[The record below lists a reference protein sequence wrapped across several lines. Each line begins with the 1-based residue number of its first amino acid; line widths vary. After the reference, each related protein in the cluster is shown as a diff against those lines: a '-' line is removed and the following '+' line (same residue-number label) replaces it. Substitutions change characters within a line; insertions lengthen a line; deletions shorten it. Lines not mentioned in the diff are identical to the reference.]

1 MTSRT
6 PPRTLYGTR
15 LGPGLPPVHP
25 SRARVGPRRR
35 HPQPRSLRPPG
46 RWLPSRPRLL
56 ALAHGGPF
64 NPARPIPTSPAAEL
78 GGALIGE
85 PGAAQVEPVREPGAQ
100 VVAAVDVGANSV
112 HLLVAV
118 VTGRR
123 VEPLVDESVFLGLGD
138 RVDTT
143 GTLGPSKRGELVA
156 TLVRYAETA
165 RRLGAELIAFVGTE
179 PMRRASDAA
188 SAVQEVGLA
197 TGVPLYVLDPREEA
211 ELTLIGV
218 TLGRPITRELAVVDV
233 GGGSSQIALIGPD
246 HPPASIGLRL
256 GGARLTAAFVASDPP
271 TEAEVERLRAEAR
284 RLVAELPELR
294 AAELIAV
301 GGTAS
306 NLVKVL
312 PAAAL
317 DRRLDRN
324 RLEAALEVLRS
335 EPSASAAERHA
346 INPTRAR
353 LLPAG
358 SLILEA
364 VMAHLGVDGLAVS
377 EAGVR
382 EGTVLAQ
389 AHAGRAWRDQLAAL
403 ARGWPKIQRPNP
415 ARGGGVIAMAQVA
428 IGLGVTV
435 GRPASWL
442 GRLGRRAWASGGAC
456 GPA

>member
-1 MTSRT
+1 
-6 PPRTLYGTR
+6 
-15 LGPGLPPVHP
+15 
-25 SRARVGPRRR
+25 
-35 HPQPRSLRPPG
+35 
-46 RWLPSRPRLL
+46 
-56 ALAHGGPF
+56 
-64 NPARPIPTSPAAEL
+64 
-78 GGALIGE
+78 
-85 PGAAQVEPVREPGAQ
+85 
-100 VVAAVDVGANSV
+100 
-112 HLLVAV
+112 V

-138 RVDTT
+138 RVDAT

-179 PMRRASDAA
+179 PMRRASDSA
-188 SAVQEVGLA
+188 SAVHEVGLA

-211 ELTLIGV
+211 ELTLVGV
-218 TLGRPITRELAVVDV
+218 TLGRPIIRELAVVDV

-271 TEAEVERLRAEAR
+271 TEAEVDLLRAEAAR
-284 RLVAELPELR
+284 VVAELPELR

-324 RLEAALEVLRS
+324 RLAAALEVLRS
-335 EPSASAAERHA
+335 EPSTSAAERHA

-358 SLILEA
+358 SLILAA
-364 VMAHLGVDGLAVS
+364 VMAHLGLEELAVS

-389 AHAGRAWRDQLAAL
+389 AHAGRAWRDQLGML
-403 ARGWPKIQRPNP
+403 ARGWPERP
-415 ARGGGVIAMAQVA
+415 G
-428 IGLGVTV
+428 
-435 GRPASWL
+435 
-442 GRLGRRAWASGGAC
+442 
-456 GPA
+456 

>member
-1 MTSRT
+1 VPVWEVAAPILT
-6 PPRTLYGTR
+6 PGT
-15 LGPGLPPVHP
+15 
-25 SRARVGPRRR
+25 
-35 HPQPRSLRPPG
+35 
-46 RWLPSRPRLL
+46 
-56 ALAHGGPF
+56 
-64 NPARPIPTSPAAEL
+64 E
-78 GGALIGE
+78 
-85 PGAAQVEPVREPGAQ
+85 

-123 VEPLVDESVFLGLGD
+123 LEPLVDESVFLGLGD
-138 RVDTT
+138 RVDAA
-143 GTLGPSKRGELVA
+143 GTLGPAKRGELVA
-156 TLVRYAETA
+156 VLVRYAQTA
-165 RRLGAELIAFVGTE
+165 QRLGARRIAFVGTE
-179 PMRRASDAA
+179 PLRRAGDAGA
-188 SAVQEVGLA
+188 AVHEVALA
-197 TGVPLYVLDPREEA
+197 AGVPLFVLDPREEA

-218 TLGRPITRELAVVDV
+218 TLGRPISRELAVVDV
-233 GGGSSQIALIGPD
+233 GGGSSQLVRLGPD

-256 GGARLTAAFVASDPP
+256 GGARLTAGFVASDPP
-271 TEAEVERLRAEAR
+271 TANEIERMRAEAG
-284 RLVAELPELR
+284 RLVGQLPPVA

-317 DRRLDRN
+317 DRRLDRS
-324 RLEAALEVLRS
+324 RLEAAIDVLRS

-364 VMAHLGVDGLAVS
+364 ILAHLGLDELTVS

-389 AHAGRAWRDQLAAL
+389 AHAGDAWRDRLPAL
-403 ARGWPKIQRPNP
+403 ARGWDDRPGEPDTSVP
-415 ARGGGVIAMAQVA
+415 AG
-428 IGLGVTV
+428 
-435 GRPASWL
+435 S
-442 GRLGRRAWASGGAC
+442 
-456 GPA
+456 GPAPVS

>member
-1 MTSRT
+1 M
-6 PPRTLYGTR
+6 
-15 LGPGLPPVHP
+15 
-25 SRARVGPRRR
+25 
-35 HPQPRSLRPPG
+35 
-46 RWLPSRPRLL
+46 
-56 ALAHGGPF
+56 
-64 NPARPIPTSPAAEL
+64 
-78 GGALIGE
+78 
-85 PGAAQVEPVREPGAQ
+85 
-100 VVAAVDVGANSV
+100 
-112 HLLVAV
+112 

-123 VEPLVDESVFLGLGD
+123 LEPLVDESVFLGLGD
-138 RVDTT
+138 RVDATA
-143 GTLGPSKRGELVA
+143 TLGPSKRGELVA

-179 PMRRASDAA
+179 PLRRASDSAA
-188 SAVQEVGLA
+188 AVQEVGLA

-211 ELTLIGV
+211 ELTLVGV

-233 GGGSSQIALIGPD
+233 GGGSSQIALIGPNL
-246 HPPASIGLRL
+246 PPTSIGLRL
-256 GGARLTAAFVASDPP
+256 GGARLTAAFAVSDPP
-271 TEAEVERLRAEAR
+271 TEAQIELLRSEAR
-284 RLVAELPELR
+284 RLVAGLPELR

-324 RLEAALEVLRS
+324 RLASALEILRS

-364 VMAHLGVDGLAVS
+364 VMAHLGVEELAVS
-377 EAGVR
+377 ESGVR

-389 AHAGRAWRDQLAAL
+389 AHAGRAWRDQLRTL
-403 ARGWPKIQRPNP
+403 ARGWPEPP
-415 ARGGGVIAMAQVA
+415 G
-428 IGLGVTV
+428 
-435 GRPASWL
+435 
-442 GRLGRRAWASGGAC
+442 
-456 GPA
+456 